1 MRPEDDLTDRQRA
14 ILDFVRER
22 IAVHGLPPTW
32 AEIARAFGF
41 RQTRA
46 AQKHLQAIAAK
57 GHLVLLPGKARGIR
71 LPEGA
76 ARLRAAATGNAS
88 RDAMLRLPVLG
99 RVAAGAPI
107 GADAPLDDDAFR
119 HLVLDAALFATR
131 PDYLLRVRGDS
142 MRDDGILDGD
152 LVAIQRGAGAR
163 DGQTVV
169 ARLDDE
175 ITIKRLQLAGD
186 GGVRLLPRNP
196 AHAPIDVRPGQDFA
210 IEGVFCGLVRGDGR
224 GDGRGHGR
232 GD

>member
-1 MRPEDDLTDRQRA
+1 MTREDDLTDRQRA

-22 IAVHGLPPTW
+22 IAMDGLPPTW

-57 GHLVLLPGKARGIR
+57 GHLELLPGKARGIR
-71 LPEGA
+71 LPEGRA
-76 ARLRAAATGNAS
+76 THAAAA
-88 RDAMLRLPVLG
+88 DALRLPVLG

-107 GADAPLDDDAFR
+107 GADAPLDDDASR
-119 HLVLDAALFATR
+119 HLVLDRALFATR

-152 LVAIQRGAGAR
+152 LVAIRRTPNAR

-175 ITIKRLQLAGD
+175 ITIKRLQLDGD
-186 GGVRLLPRNP
+186 GRVRLLPRNP
-196 AHAPIDVRPGQDFA
+196 EHAPIVVRPGQDFA
-210 IEGVFCGLVRGDGR
+210 IEGVFCGLVRGD
-224 GDGRGHGR
+224 
-232 GD
+232 